1 MAEKLLDYKS
11 GDIGFEKVG
20 GERMAEHV
28 DAAMFFNLG
37 QYFGI
42 SEHALDGTPV
52 VGLFEFG
59 LEEEAIGFK
68 SLPVYA

>member
-1 MAEKLLDYKS
+1 
-11 GDIGFEKVG
+11 
-20 GERMAEHV
+20 MAEHV

-42 SEHALDGTPV
+42 SEHALDGASV

-59 LEEEAIGFK
+59 LEEEAVGFVG
-68 SLPVYA
+68 LPVYA